1 MSERVIGPSFDP
13 DGPGYE
19 LGRCS
24 DPPGESCADAGC
36 PVHGDLCPD
45 CGRGDC
51 EGEECYWPGEA
62 GLRPR

>member
-24 DPPGESCADAGC
+24 DPPGESYTAADRSYDLWAFAKDYGAEDFEADA
-36 PVHGDLCPD
+36 D
-45 CGRGDC
+45 
-51 EGEECYWPGEA
+51 EA